1 MSSLFKTGS
10 AISLLKLPIKE
21 NNPSFS
27 SIDEVDETD
36 YSRIHTKR
44 RIYSSNNLNYI
55 YSDSMNNVNSSK
67 SPINRKKFP
76 LKFNSLYLR
85 SNSFIYNNKKFFL
98 TNDSP
103 SMKILF
109 SQHKHE
115 KLVNSL
121 KKKFKLDNLKNEMVI
136 KEQLNYYSPNE
147 YFEPTNLFS
156 AYNFVRE
163 IKSRNKYEPAMIYDK
178 NEIFSKENPI
188 KYGFRSF
195 VKSSSNEKSNIL
207 KNLHLNKSNRKKNKF
222 CEIIKELKKNS
233 KIIFQKN
240 QELSQTIRKRKLKES
255 LIEGH
260 LIYEKKK
267 KKKKEPYDFSHLIR
281 KEKSV
286 LINYDKLLRDNGKN
300 VKLYLEPS
308 NYKYVDQAINQ
319 LKNEE
324 RLLHKKLEGN
334 NEYDIKSK
342 FLLMLNDFKRVAF
355 INMNLKEQLNLGNFY
370 SKPKESEVQ
379 KMKRKM
385 EKVENIMDDN
395 FLKTQIKRQHVLR
408 SIQERKAPSYKPK
421 KLRVKAEDRIIK
433 FYI

>member
-10 AISLLKLPIKE
+10 ALSLFKLPIKE

-147 YFEPTNLFS
+147 YFEPTNLSS

-195 VKSSSNEKSNIL
+195 VKSTSNEKSNIL

-222 CEIIKELKKNS
+222 CEIIKEIKKNS

-255 LIEGH
+255 LSEGH

-267 KKKKEPYDFSHLIR
+267 RKKKSHMIFLI
-281 KEKSV
+281 
-286 LINYDKLLRDNGKN
+286 
-300 VKLYLEPS
+300 
-308 NYKYVDQAINQ
+308 
-319 LKNEE
+319 
-324 RLLHKKLEGN
+324 
-334 NEYDIKSK
+334 
-342 FLLMLNDFKRVAF
+342 
-355 INMNLKEQLNLGNFY
+355 
-370 SKPKESEVQ
+370 
-379 KMKRKM
+379 
-385 EKVENIMDDN
+385 
-395 FLKTQIKRQHVLR
+395 
-408 SIQERKAPSYKPK
+408 
-421 KLRVKAEDRIIK
+421 
-433 FYI
+433 